1 VERGELSYVRYK
13 WHSEKCLD
21 LLLCNVAEK
30 KEEQDED
37 ECRRAYEHCY
47 SWGGVG

>member
-1 VERGELSYVRYK
+1 VKGGELSEVRYK
-13 WHSEKCLD
+13 WHSENYLD
-21 LLLCNVAEK
+21 LLLYNVAEK

-37 ECRRAYEHCY
+37 ECRRVYEHCY